1 MLTLMIHIQHMGT
14 TIPIMQPLLPVSPL
28 PICAQGQ
35 IKWLRISNGKAQD
48 GAFMNVD
55 MAPVGSDGPPQGK
68 CSADEASD
76 RNLLP
81 LA

>member
-1 MLTLMIHIQHMGT
+1 MGK
-14 TIPIMQPLLPVSPL
+14 PRMEQ
-28 PICAQGQ
+28 
-35 IKWLRISNGKAQD
+35 
-48 GAFMNVD
+48 FMNVD

>member
-1 MLTLMIHIQHMGT
+1 MGK
-14 TIPIMQPLLPVSPL
+14 PRMEQV
-28 PICAQGQ
+28 
-35 IKWLRISNGKAQD
+35 
-48 GAFMNVD
+48 MNVD
-55 MAPVGSDGPPQGK
+55 IAHVGSDEPPQGK